1 MALVP
6 RSPFLLLA
14 LAPLFWSG
22 NFVIGKLLGEALPP
36 FTLSAL
42 RWTIGALVL
51 LPLVVRRGEALRAAL
66 RWWRSLSVL
75 GATGVAGYTPLVYL
89 ALADTT
95 TVNAALIQ
103 AAIPAVTAVLTVLVL
118 RAPVGP
124 RQWVGIAV
132 AFVGVTWIVARGEPA
147 SLAALQLNRGD
158 LLMVANVLLWAVYTV
173 VAQRVLR
180 HVDGLIGTFLSVLV
194 GLALLLPV
202 ATWEMAG
209 RQWPSSTPE
218 LAAALLYLGVFPSIL
233 AYLCWNRGVAA
244 VGAALSASFVNLLPV
259 YTAVLASLFLGEWI
273 AWHHLAGG
281 MLVAGGVYVGTRA
294 R

>member
-1 MALVP
+1 MAPVP

-22 NFVIGKLLGEALPP
+22 NFVIGKLLGETLPP

-42 RWTIGALVL
+42 RWAIGALVL
-51 LPLVVRRGEALRAAL
+51 LPLVGRQRQALRAAL
-66 RWWRSLSVL
+66 PSWRSLAVL
-75 GATGVAGYTPLVYL
+75 GATGVAIYTPLVYL

-124 RQWVGIAV
+124 RQWIGIAV

-147 SLAALQLNRGD
+147 SLAALRLNRGD
-158 LLMVANVLLWAVYTV
+158 LLMVANVLVWAVYTV

-180 HVDGLIGTFLSVLV
+180 HVDGLVATFLAVLV
-194 GLALLLPV
+194 GLALLLP
-202 ATWEMAG
+202 AASWEMTG
-209 RQWPSSTPE
+209 RSWPSATPK
-218 LAAALLYLGVFPSIL
+218 LVAAVAYLGVFPSIIAL
-233 AYLCWNRGVAA
+233 LCWNRGVAA
-244 VGAALSASFVNLLPV
+244 VGAARSAPFVNLLPV
-259 YTAVLASLFLGEWI
+259 YTAVLASLFLGESI

-281 MLVAGGVYVGTRA
+281 LLVAGGVYVGTYA